1 MMVTRIPAFWPG
13 RDNDKPR
20 PMAIQA
26 KWTDFSSL
34 DGLQVITAANRL
46 LPKWVTLALVVAI
59 AWQLARMIWMLIP
72 GSTTG
77 DPIEMPPAQV
87 SRSVD
92 GAGPSASNVQA
103 IAAAHLFGQANKD
116 EAIPPPPDPA
126 ENLAETR
133 LNLSLKG
140 TIAANDSTTSVAII
154 ADQSN
159 EEKVYAIGDSIMAG
173 TSLNAVYADR
183 VVLNEGGVLKE
194 LNLPRDF
201 PTSSQP
207 IRRNVASVTRT
218 SVDEGS
224 IQNVVAQN
232 VTKLADVIRPTPYF
246 VAGQQQGYRV
256 YPGRDRK
263 QFAALGLRPG
273 DLIKDIDGAALT
285 DPQQA
290 MEIFQNLGNTDQV
303 SVTVERNG
311 QPEVL
316 VLKTSQLSLDED
328 Q

>member
-1 MMVTRIPAFWPG
+1 
-13 RDNDKPR
+13 
-20 PMAIQA
+20 MAIDA
-26 KWTDFSSL
+26 KWSDFSSL
-34 DGLQVITAANRL
+34 DGVQIATAANRV
-46 LPKWVTLALVVAI
+46 LPKWIVLLLVVAI
-59 AWQLARMIWMLIP
+59 AWKLAQILWMLVP
-72 GSTTG
+72 GSAGSDALYPSPTEAAVPGTRTQ
-77 DPIEMPPAQV
+77 PAQ
-87 SRSVD
+87 
-92 GAGPSASNVQA
+92 ANVQA
-103 IAAAHLFGQANKD
+103 IAESHLFGVAAPD
-116 EAIPPPPDPA
+116 AEPPPPPDPA

-133 LNLSLKG
+133 LSLSLKG
-140 TIAANDSTTSVAII
+140 TIAATDQRDSVAII

-159 EEKVYAIGDSIMAG
+159 EDKVYVVGDPIMSG
-173 TSLNAVYADR
+173 TSLHAVYRDR
-183 VVLNEGGVLKE
+183 VVLNENGVLKE

-207 IRRNVASVTRT
+207 ARRNATTATRT
-218 SVDEGS
+218 AVSEDANS
-224 IQNVVAQN
+224 IQAVVAQN

-290 MEIFQNLGNTDQV
+290 MQIFQNLGNADQV

-316 VLKTSQLSLDED
+316 VLKTSQLSLEETE
-328 Q
+328 

>member
-1 MMVTRIPAFWPG
+1 
-13 RDNDKPR
+13 
-20 PMAIQA
+20 MAIEA

-34 DGLQVITAANRL
+34 DGQQVLAAASRV
-46 LPKWVTLALVVAI
+46 LPKWIALALVVGI
-59 AWQLARMIWMLIP
+59 AWQFARIIWMLVP
-72 GSTTG
+72 GSSDGDSVELPPTTHSR
-77 DPIEMPPAQV
+77 PAA
-87 SRSVD
+87 SA
-92 GAGPSASNVQA
+92 AGSPTNAQL
-103 IAAAHLFGQANKD
+103 IANAHLFGEAARD
-116 EAIPPPPDPA
+116 ETPLPAPDLA
-126 ENLAETR
+126 EDLAETR

-140 TIAANDSTTSVAII
+140 TVAATDTRSSVAII

-159 EEKVYAIGDSIMAG
+159 EETVYAIGDPVVSG
-173 TSLNAVYADR
+173 TSLHAVYPDR

-201 PTSSQP
+201 PASSQP
-207 IRRNVASVTRT
+207 VRRNVAASTRT
-218 SVDEGS
+218 TNDESS
-224 IQNVVAQN
+224 IQAVVAQN

-290 MEIFQNLGNTDQV
+290 MEIFQNLGNADQV

-316 VLKTSQLSLDED
+316 VLKTSQLSLDEEE

>member
-1 MMVTRIPAFWPG
+1 MQLV
-13 RDNDKPR
+13 
-20 PMAIQA
+20 
-26 KWTDFSSL
+26 
-34 DGLQVITAANRL
+34 TAASRV
-46 LPKWVTLALVVAI
+46 LPKWIVLLLVVAI
-59 AWQLARMIWMLIP
+59 AWKLAQILWMLVP
-72 GSTTG
+72 GSAG
-77 DPIEMPPAQV
+77 SDALYPVPSEAGVSVNRAQPV
-87 SRSVD
+87 Q
-92 GAGPSASNVQA
+92 ANVQA
-103 IAAAHLFGQANKD
+103 IAASHLFGVAAPD
-116 EAIPPPPDPA
+116 AAPPPPPDPA

-133 LNLSLKG
+133 LSLSLKG
-140 TIAANDSTTSVAII
+140 TIAATDQRDSVAII

-159 EEKVYAIGDSIMAG
+159 EDKVYLVGDPIMSG
-173 TSLNAVYADR
+173 TSLHAVYRDR
-183 VVLNEGGVLKE
+183 VVLNENGVLKE

-207 IRRNVASVTRT
+207 ARRNVATTTRT
-218 SVDEGS
+218 SVSEDADS

-290 MEIFQNLGNTDQV
+290 MQIFQ
-303 SVTVERNG
+303 
-311 QPEVL
+311 
-316 VLKTSQLSLDED
+316 
-328 Q
+328 

>member
-1 MMVTRIPAFWPG
+1 
-13 RDNDKPR
+13 
-20 PMAIQA
+20 MAITA

-34 DGLQVITAANRL
+34 DGMQIAAAVSRT
-46 LPKWVTLALVVAI
+46 LPRWVALALVVGI
-59 AWQLARMIWMLIP
+59 AWQLAQIIWMLVP
-72 GSTTG
+72 GSSAG
-77 DPIEMPPAQV
+77 DDIDAPAIQQ
-87 SRSVD
+87 
-92 GAGPSASNVQA
+92 APSAANSVQQANAQA
-103 IAAAHLFGQANKD
+103 IADAHLFGESDKD
-116 EAIPPPPDPA
+116 DVPAPLPVEA

-140 TIAANDSTTSVAII
+140 TVAANDQKSSIAII
-154 ADQSN
+154 ADQTN
-159 EEKVYAIGDSIMAG
+159 EDKVYAIGDPVVSG
-173 TSLNAVYADR
+173 TSLHAVYVDR
-183 VVLNEGGVLKE
+183 VVLNENGVLKE

-201 PTSSQP
+201 PTSAQP
-207 IRRNVASVTRT
+207 VRRNVASVTRAT
-218 SVDEGS
+218 TDEGS
-224 IQNVVAQN
+224 IQAVVAQN

-263 QFAALGLRPG
+263 QFAALGLRPD

-290 MEIFQNLGNTDQV
+290 MEIFQNLGNADQV

-316 VLKTSQLSLDED
+316 VLRTSQLSLEENE
-328 Q
+328 

>member
-1 MMVTRIPAFWPG
+1 
-13 RDNDKPR
+13 
-20 PMAIQA
+20 MAIDA
-26 KWTDFSSL
+26 KWSDFSNL
-34 DGLQVITAANRL
+34 DGMQLISAANRV
-46 LPKWVTLALVVAI
+46 LPKWITLLLVVAI
-59 AWQLARMIWMLIP
+59 AWKLAQIIWMVVP
-72 GSTTG
+72 GSAGSDVLYQVPTQAN
-77 DPIEMPPAQV
+77 EPANRAVPTQ
-87 SRSVD
+87 
-92 GAGPSASNVQA
+92 ANVQA
-103 IAAAHLFGQANKD
+103 IAASHLFGVAAPD
-116 EAIPPPPDPA
+116 AAPPPPPDPA

-133 LNLSLKG
+133 LSLSLKG
-140 TIAANDSTTSVAII
+140 TIAASDQRDSVAII

-159 EEKVYAIGDSIMAG
+159 EDKVYLVGDSIMSG
-173 TSLNAVYADR
+173 TSLHAVYRDR
-183 VVLNEGGVLKE
+183 VILNEGGVLKE

-201 PTSSQP
+201 PTSAQP
-207 IRRNVASVTRT
+207 ARRNVANTTRT
-218 SVDEGS
+218 AESEDADS

-290 MEIFQNLGNTDQV
+290 MQIFQNLGSADQV

-316 VLKTSQLSLDED
+316 VLKTSQLSLEETE
-328 Q
+328 

>member
-1 MMVTRIPAFWPG
+1 
-13 RDNDKPR
+13 
-20 PMAIQA
+20 MAIDA
-26 KWTDFSSL
+26 KWSDFSNL
-34 DGLQVITAANRL
+34 DGMQLVSAANRV
-46 LPKWVTLALVVAI
+46 LPKWITLLLVVAI
-59 AWQLARMIWMLIP
+59 AWKLAQIIWMLVP
-72 GSTTG
+72 GSAGSDVLLQAPTQANEPTN
-77 DPIEMPPAQV
+77 
-87 SRSVD
+87 RSVPTQ
-92 GAGPSASNVQA
+92 ANVQA
-103 IAAAHLFGQANKD
+103 IAGSHLFGVAAPD
-116 EAIPPPPDPA
+116 AAPPPPPDPA

-133 LNLSLKG
+133 LSLSLKG
-140 TIAANDSTTSVAII
+140 TIAATDQRDSVAII

-159 EEKVYAIGDSIMAG
+159 EDKVYVVGDSIMSG
-173 TSLNAVYADR
+173 TSLHAVYRDR
-183 VVLNEGGVLKE
+183 VILNEGGVLRE

-201 PTSSQP
+201 PTSAQP
-207 IRRNVASVTRT
+207 ARRNVANTTRT
-218 SVDEGS
+218 AESEDADS

-290 MEIFQNLGNTDQV
+290 MQIFQNLGSADQV

-316 VLKTSQLSLDED
+316 VLKTSQLSLEETE
-328 Q
+328 